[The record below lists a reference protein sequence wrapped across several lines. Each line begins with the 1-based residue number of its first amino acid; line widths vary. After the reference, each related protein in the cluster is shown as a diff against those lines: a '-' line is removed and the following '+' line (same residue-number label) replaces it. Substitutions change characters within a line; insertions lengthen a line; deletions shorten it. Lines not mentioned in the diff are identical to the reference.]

1 MIHPIVQE
9 EEDLLDDIR
18 TRLLERPVE
27 VGASEVDIVEELR
40 RIRSDLAGAKAED
53 LGSLL
58 QQFDQLHALLGQIR
72 RARRTEDID
81 PDSPY
86 FAHMKLKEGERER
99 NLYLGK
105 VTRIDHGLRIV
116 DWRNAPIAQIFYR
129 YQEGEEYAEEV
140 GERIFEGELVARR
153 TLSITRGQLERI
165 DSPQGTFV
173 RDEADWTQLS
183 KTPPKLAGGSGS
195 SLLKHERASASHR
208 RLGVGSSARPRRE
221 DKHLPDIAALIDKE
235 QWELITSP
243 ESGLVVVRGIAGS
256 GKTTVALHR
265 VAYLAYQEPQRFR
278 GDRMIVVVWGKA
290 LRDYISK
297 VLPSLGVEDVPVV
310 TWTKWARDRVK
321 RHLPFLPRRI
331 AEDTPEV
338 VSRLKLH
345 PAFLQVMDHQVD
357 TVPNPP
363 TAEGVFEDFLGL
375 FMDLDRLSRIVED
388 AAPGV
393 FTAVELERAWDWA
406 RRQRAR
412 LTDWVAGERED
423 GAELDAEDDAVLLRL
438 WQRRVG
444 ALRGRRKKYP
454 LRYTHMV
461 VDEVQD
467 LSPLEVSVLLDTL
480 DSQGSATLSGDT
492 QQHIIE
498 EAGFADWA
506 DFFEHVG
513 VSGTAV
519 STLKVSYRSTH
530 EITSFARGVLGPYAE
545 DDEAPTTTR
554 PGAPVELFRFTDHGA
569 CVGFLGDV
577 LQQLARREPLASI
590 VVLTPNPG
598 VSAMYAAGLRKAEV
612 PRLRLVEDQDF
623 AFSPG
628 VEVTEVQEVKG
639 LEFDYVVVVEAS
651 ARYYPDT
658 SHTRRL
664 LHVAAT
670 RAAHQL
676 WLVSVG
682 TPSPIIR

>member
-1 MIHPIVQE
+1 MNHPIVQE
-9 EEDLLDDIR
+9 EESLLDDIR
-18 TRLLERPVE
+18 TRLLERPIE
-27 VGASEVDIVEELR
+27 VGASEVDIVEELK
-40 RIRSDLAGAKAED
+40 RIRSDLGGAKAED

-72 RARRTEDID
+72 RARSTEDID

-86 FAHMKLKEGERER
+86 FAHMRLKEGDRER

-105 VTRIDHGLRIV
+105 VTRIDHGLRII

-140 GERIFEGELVARR
+140 GDRIFEGELTARR
-153 TLSITRGQLERI
+153 TLSITRGNLERI

-173 RDEADWTQLS
+173 KGEEEWVHLS
-183 KTPPKLAGGSGS
+183 KAPPKLAGGAGT
-195 SLLKHERASASHR
+195 SLLKHERGAAHR
-208 RLGVGSSARPRRE
+208 RLGVDTGPKRE
-221 DKHLPDIAALIDKE
+221 DKHLPDIAALIDRE
-235 QWELITSP
+235 QWDLITKP
-243 ESGLVVVRGIAGS
+243 DSGLVVVRGIAGS

-278 GDRMIVVVWGKA
+278 GDRMIVVVWGRA

-297 VLPSLGVEDVPVV
+297 VLPSLGVDGVPVV
-310 TWTKWARDRVK
+310 TWEKWARSRVK
-321 RHLPFLPRRI
+321 RHLPFLPRKV

-345 PAFLQVMDHQVD
+345 PAFLKVIDHQID

-363 TAEGVFEDFLGL
+363 NAEGVFEDFLGV
-375 FMDLDRLSRIVED
+375 FMDLDSLSRIVHD
-388 AAPGV
+388 AAPGA
-393 FTAVELERAWDWA
+393 FTRKELERAWDWA
-406 RRQRAR
+406 RTQRAR
-412 LTDWVAGERED
+412 LTDWVAGQRDD
-423 GAELDAEDDAVLLRL
+423 GAELDPEDDALLLRI
-438 WQRRVG
+438 WQKRVG
-444 ALRGRRKKYP
+444 HLRGKNKKHP

-461 VDEVQD
+461 IDEVQD

-480 DSQGSATLSGDT
+480 DSRGSATLSGDT

-498 EAGFADWA
+498 EAGFTDWT
-506 DFFEHVG
+506 DFFDQAE

-530 EITSFARGVLGPYAE
+530 EITSFARHVLGPYAE

-554 PGAPVELFRFTDHGA
+554 PGAPVEFFRFTEHGA
-569 CVGFLGDV
+569 CVGFLGEV

-590 VVLTPNPG
+590 AVLTPDPE
-598 VSAMYAAGLRKAEV
+598 VSRMYAEGLRKAEV
-612 PRLRLVEDQDF
+612 PRLRHVVDQDF
-623 AFSPG
+623 AFAPG

-639 LEFDYVVVVEAS
+639 LEFDYVVLVEAS

-658 SHTRRL
+658 AHTRRL
-664 LHVAAT
+664 LHVGAT

-682 TPSPIIR
+682 TPSPIVS